1 MIEYAHHVT
10 ETIVNT
16 FSTGFN
22 VLLLYLIVFHSSFG
36 TPTYQVMLTIDAL
49 LDLSLSVVV
58 FLLQPCM
65 LVAFF
70 VLILLNIMWVVIQFV
85 YRYVFL
91 CLKPNQ

>member
-58 FLLQPCM
+58 FLLQPVFQGVLHTRLHTFSLFRFALLE
-65 LVAFF
+65 LV
-70 VLILLNIMWVVIQFV
+70 I
-85 YRYVFL
+85 
-91 CLKPNQ
+91 KSS